1 VSASEEHG
9 MAEEK
14 NKAADSKD
22 GKDVLFTITRDHLDT
37 GLRGF
42 PVGTC
47 PISDVDPVKGLS
59 YGGYPIASL
68 ADLEPEEVIH
78 LLLRKQL
85 PASTEQL
92 AMFHG
97 ELVGQGPLHPGIL
110 KLLESFP
117 RDGHPMK
124 WLIGGLVAMG
134 MFEPKNDYRK
144 DCLRVIAQL
153 PELVAAIFR
162 IRSGWGA
169 PIASRPEL
177 GWVENFVHMLGA
189 PGASPSLTR
198 LLRVFMILHFD
209 HGGGNLSTFVGKAI
223 ASGQEDMYGSL
234 AGAMAGLAGPLH
246 GMANQ
251 ECLRFVKE
259 VAGEIKDPSDEK
271 ALDAYIENRL
281 NSGGVLFGFGHAVL
295 RVEDPRATVQY
306 ALGEEIA
313 KNDPLFRLAVS
324 LRKVGVAALQKRP
337 KVSNPFPNVDAVSG
351 TLLNACGLTDES
363 YYTVLFGLS
372 RCVGIASQIVWERTE
387 ARGGKGLP
395 IVRPKYLYTGPAI
408 KEG

>member
-1 VSASEEHG
+1 
-9 MAEEK
+9 MAG
-14 NKAADSKD
+14 D
-22 GKDVLFTITRDHLDT
+22 DVLFTITRDHLDT

-47 PISDVDPVKGLS
+47 PISHVDPVEGLS
-59 YGGYPIASL
+59 YGGYPIAEL
-68 ADLEPEEVIH
+68 AHLEPEEVIH
-78 LLLRKQL
+78 LLLRKTL
-85 PASTEQL
+85 PDPANL
-92 AMFHG
+92 AVFHG
-97 ELVGQGPLHPGIL
+97 ELVGQGHLHPGIL

-117 RDGHPMK
+117 REGHPMK
-124 WLIGGLVAMG
+124 WLIGGINAMG
-134 MFEPKNDYRK
+134 MFEPKDDYRK

-177 GWVENFVHMLGA
+177 GWVENFVHMLGV
-189 PGASPSLTR
+189 PGGSSSELTR

-223 ASGQEDMYGSL
+223 ASGHEDMYGSL

-251 ECLRFVKE
+251 EVLRFVKE
-259 VAGEIKDPSDEK
+259 VAAEIKDPTDLSEVSEYVEK
-271 ALDAYIENRL
+271 RL
-281 NSGGVLFGFGHAVL
+281 ASGGVLFGFGHAVL

-306 ALGEEIA
+306 ALGEDIA
-313 KNDPLFRLAVS
+313 PKDPLFRLAVS
-324 LRKVGVAALQKRP
+324 LRTAGVEALKKRP
-337 KVSNPFPNVDAVSG
+337 KVSNPYPNVDAVSG
-351 TLLNACGLTDES
+351 TLLNACGLTDED
-363 YYTVLFGLS
+363 YYTVLFGLA

-395 IVRPKYLYTGPAI
+395 IVRPKYLYTGPEVRKPA
-408 KEG
+408 

>member
-1 VSASEEHG
+1 MTTET
-9 MAEEK
+9 
-14 NKAADSKD
+14 SKD
-22 GKDVLFTITRDHLDT
+22 GTEALFTITRDHLDT

-47 PISDVDPVKGLS
+47 SLSDVDPVKGLS
-59 YGGYPIASL
+59 YGGYPIAQL

-78 LLLRKQL
+78 LLLRKEL
-85 PASTEQL
+85 PGPAEL
-92 AMFHG
+92 AVFHG
-97 ELVGQGPLHPGIL
+97 ELLGQGPLHPGIL
-110 KLLESFP
+110 RMLETFP
-117 RDGHPMK
+117 REGHPMK
-124 WLIGGLVAMG
+124 WLIGGIVAMG
-134 MFEPKNDYRK
+134 LFEPKSDYRK

-153 PELVAAIFR
+153 PELVAAIYR
-162 IRSGWGA
+162 IRSGWGS
-169 PIASRPEL
+169 PIASKPEL

-189 PGASPSLTR
+189 PGASPELTR
-198 LLRVFMILHFD
+198 LLRVFMILHMD

-234 AGAMAGLAGPLH
+234 AGAMAALAGPLH

-259 VAGEIKDPSDEK
+259 VATTVKDPDD
-271 ALDAYIENRL
+271 LDAVSHYIEDRL
-281 NSGGVLFGFGHAVL
+281 ASGGVLFGFGHAVL

-313 KNDPLFRLAVS
+313 AKDPLFRLAMS
-324 LRKVGVAALQKRP
+324 LRTAGVEALKKRP
-337 KVSNPFPNVDAVSG
+337 KVSNPYPNVDAVSG

-363 YYTVLFGLS
+363 YYTVLFGLA

-395 IVRPKYLYTGPAI
+395 IVRPKYLYTGPDVRD
-408 KEG
+408 

>member
-1 VSASEEHG
+1 MTTETANE
-9 MAEEK
+9 
-14 NKAADSKD
+14 
-22 GKDVLFTITRDHLDT
+22 GKEVLFTIMRDHLDT
-37 GLRGF
+37 GMRGF

-59 YGGYPIASL
+59 YGGFPIADL
-68 ADLEPEEVIH
+68 AHLEPEEVIH
-78 LLLRKQL
+78 LLLRKEL
-85 PASTEQL
+85 PDTNKL
-92 AMFHG
+92 AVFHG
-97 ELVGQGPLHPGIL
+97 ELIGQGALNPGII

-124 WLIGGLVAMG
+124 WLLGGLVAMG
-134 MFEPKNDYRK
+134 MFEAHGDYRK

-153 PELVAAIFR
+153 PELVAAIYR

-169 PIASRPEL
+169 PIASKPEL

-189 PGASPSLTR
+189 PGASADLTR
-198 LLRVFMILHFD
+198 LMRVFTILHFD

-234 AGAMAGLAGPLH
+234 AGAMAALAGPLH

-259 VAGEIKDPSDEK
+259 VAAEIKDPTNLDEVSQ
-271 ALDAYIENRL
+271 YVENRL
-281 NSGGVLFGFGHAVL
+281 ATGGVLFGFGHAVL

-313 KNDPLFRLAVS
+313 QDDPLFRLAVS
-324 LRKVGVAALQKRP
+324 LRTAGVEALKKRP
-337 KVSNPFPNVDAVSG
+337 KISNPYPNVDAVSG

-363 YYTVLFGLS
+363 YYTVLFGLA

-395 IVRPKYLYTGPAI
+395 IVRPKYLYTGPEVKA
-408 KEG
+408 

>member
-1 VSASEEHG
+1 
-9 MAEEK
+9 MA
-14 NKAADSKD
+14 
-22 GKDVLFTITRDHLDT
+22 GKDVTSTGAESAPDGKEVLFSITRDHLDT

-59 YGGYPIASL
+59 YGGYPIAQL
-68 ADLEPEEVIH
+68 AHHEPEEIIH
-78 LLLRKQL
+78 LLLRKKL
-85 PASTEQL
+85 PDPAEL
-92 AMFHG
+92 AVFHG
-97 ELVGQGPLHPGIL
+97 ELLGQGSLHPGIL
-110 KLLESFP
+110 RMMETFP

-134 MFEPKNDYRK
+134 MFENAGDYRK

-153 PELVAAIFR
+153 PELVAAIYR
-162 IRSGWGA
+162 IRSGWGD
-169 PIASRPEL
+169 PIPSRPEL
-177 GWVENFVHMLGA
+177 GWVENFVHMLGV
-189 PGASPSLTR
+189 PGASPNLTR
-198 LLRVFMILHFD
+198 LLRVFVILHMD

-234 AGAMAGLAGPLH
+234 AGAMAALAGPLH

-251 ECLRFVKE
+251 ECLRFVKD
-259 VAGEIKDPSDEK
+259 VAESVKDPSDTE

-281 NSGGVLFGFGHAVL
+281 NSGGVLYGFGHAVL

-313 KNDPLFRLAVS
+313 KDDKLFRLAVA
-324 LRKVGVAALQKRP
+324 LRDRGVAALKKRP
-337 KVSNPFPNVDAVSG
+337 KVSNPYPNVDAVSG

-363 YYTVLFGLS
+363 YYTVLFGLA
-372 RCVGIASQIVWERTE
+372 RCVGIAAQIVWERTE
-387 ARGGKGLP
+387 ARGGKGMP

-408 KEG
+408 KE

>member
-1 VSASEEHG
+1 MPGENVKTAG
-9 MAEEK
+9 EEK
-14 NKAADSKD
+14 ADKPGSEP
-22 GKDVLFTITRDHLDT
+22 LFTITRDHLDT

-47 PISDVDPVKGLS
+47 PISHVDAVEGLS
-59 YGGYPIASL
+59 YGGYPIAEL
-68 ADLEPEEVIH
+68 AHLEPEEVIH
-78 LLLRKQL
+78 LLLRKEL
-85 PASTEQL
+85 PDPAKL
-92 AMFHG
+92 AVFHG
-97 ELVGQGPLHPGIL
+97 ELLGQGHLHPGIL

-117 RDGHPMK
+117 REGHPMK
-124 WLIGGLVAMG
+124 WLIGGITAMG
-134 MFEPKNDYRK
+134 MFEPKDDYRK

-153 PELVAAIFR
+153 PELVAAIYR

-169 PIASRPEL
+169 PIASKPEL

-189 PGASPSLTR
+189 PGASPELTR

-234 AGAMAGLAGPLH
+234 AGAMAALAGPLH

-251 ECLRFVKE
+251 EVLRFVKE
-259 VAGEIKDPSDEK
+259 VASEIKDPSDLAEVSK
-271 ALDAYIENRL
+271 YVENRL
-281 NSGGVLFGFGHAVL
+281 ASGGVLYGFGHAVL

-306 ALGEEIA
+306 GLGEEIA
-313 KNDPLFRLAVS
+313 AKDPLFRLAVS
-324 LRKVGVAALQKRP
+324 LRSAGVEALKKRP
-337 KVSNPFPNVDAVSG
+337 KVSNPYPNVDAVSG
-351 TLLNACGLTDES
+351 TLLNACGLTDEN
-363 YYTVLFGLS
+363 YYTVLFGLA

-395 IVRPKYLYTGPAI
+395 IVRPKYLYSGPAV
-408 KEG
+408 KKS